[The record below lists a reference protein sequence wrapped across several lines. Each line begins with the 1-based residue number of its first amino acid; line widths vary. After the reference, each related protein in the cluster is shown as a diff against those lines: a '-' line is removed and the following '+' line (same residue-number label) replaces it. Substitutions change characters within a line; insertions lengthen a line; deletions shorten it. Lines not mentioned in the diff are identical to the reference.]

1 MENTTA
7 LRGLNLIRQQI
18 HEYIVMNFL
27 FDGAAAP
34 FNDDTPLVEG
44 NILDETGVVE
54 LVLFIEE
61 TYGAQVDEADVTQEN
76 FDTVNAIANYVY
88 RLLANA

>member
-7 LRGLNLIRQQI
+7 LMGLNLIRQQI

-27 FDGAAAP
+27 FDGAATP
-34 FNDDTPLVEG
+34 FDDDTPLVER

-61 TYGAQVDEADVTQEN
+61 TYGAQVNEADVTSEN

>member
-1 MENTTA
+1 MENTAA
-7 LRGLNLIRQQI
+7 LIGLNLIRQQI

-27 FDGAAAP
+27 FDGSGAQL
-34 FNDDTPLVEG
+34 DDDAPLVER
-44 NILDETGVVE
+44 NILDQTGVVE

-61 TYGAQVDEADVTQEN
+61 TYGVDVADADVTPEN

-88 RLLANA
+88 TLLANS